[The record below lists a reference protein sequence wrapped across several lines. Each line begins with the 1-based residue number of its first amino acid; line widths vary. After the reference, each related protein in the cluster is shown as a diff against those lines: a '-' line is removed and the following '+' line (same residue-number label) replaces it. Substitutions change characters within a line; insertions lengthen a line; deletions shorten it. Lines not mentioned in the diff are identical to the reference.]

1 MDWLLKQGKLENQSL
16 QLIASSIAR
25 IPIKKKKNLTN
36 SPVAY
41 GLTRTNKL

>member
-1 MDWLLKQGKLENQSL
+1 MDCLLKQGKLENQSL

-25 IPIKKKKNLTN
+25 IPIKKKNLTN